1 MRIVD
6 KVKDLNRPKWYL
18 LFFTYLVAIQIRF
31 SPYNFETLT
40 GDDIILLG
48 WSNQSNGYMSTFWPS
63 FTDHTL
69 GKWRPVPQVIL
80 SPLLDFFGGDFWKYQ
95 FVNEALLAVCGLLL
109 ALLVTNL
116 TGGKFL
122 LGVSAG
128 SFLILAR
135 FNLYHVL
142 QVLGLMES
150 IAIAF
155 MLALLICLERFAR
168 TKSVKF
174 LYLSNVFFLLV
185 IHTHERFFFLLPLV
199 LFCTFIYSSGLT
211 PSKRC
216 VMIALP
222 LLSIV
227 GNYLVK
233 TQIFNM
239 TFLTG
244 GGGTEI
250 NSSTTDIPS
259 FTWRALLN
267 IFGYNS
273 GPDYLSGKN
282 AHQLGH
288 SAIYVALIWAIPLI
302 LLILLAVTK
311 HLRTAGFRNSLTNTT
326 IAILLL
332 APLLLSASIT
342 FRQEYRWLLAPYIGL
357 IIISHAAVGVLARSR
372 RCQMVLSAI
381 LIAAGSIV
389 GIYYSKYAE
398 STYFFSTQSLGD
410 SVNDRIFVQYGD
422 EISTTTFV
430 IVNYDSTVFNWAVGD
445 LFHYSEYS
453 PETSFDIRTV
463 PSIDQIKDLMNLREN
478 TVVFDYQIDQVV
490 QLIVN

>member
-6 KVKDLNRPKWYL
+6 TVKHLYRPKWYL
-18 LFFTYLVAIQIRF
+18 LFFSYLVAIQIRF

-174 LYLSNVFFLLV
+174 LYSSNVFFLLV

-199 LFCTFIYSSGLT
+199 LFCTFIYSSGLPT
-211 PSKRC
+211 SKRC

-222 LLSIV
+222 LLSIF

-267 IFGYNS
+267 VFGFNS

-282 AHQLGH
+282 AHLLGNT
-288 SAIYVALIWAIPLI
+288 AVYVALIWAVPLVLLLLFACSKTIRNYGLMNGFTKI
-302 LLILLAVTK
+302 L
-311 HLRTAGFRNSLTNTT
+311 
-326 IAILLL
+326 IASLLL
-332 APLLLSASIT
+332 APLVLSASIT

-357 IIISHAAVGVLARSR
+357 IVIAHVSVGIVAESR
-372 RCQMVLSAI
+372 RAQMFLTAL
-381 LIAAGSIV
+381 LITTGTVV
-389 GIYYSKYAE
+389 GLYYAKFAE
-398 STYFFSTQSLGD
+398 STYFFSTQHLGD
-410 SVNDRIFVQYGD
+410 SVNDRIFAQYGD
-422 EISTTTFV
+422 QIDQTTFV
-430 IVNYDSTVFNWAVGD
+430 IVDYDSTVFDWAVGD
-445 LFHYSEYS
+445 QFFYREYS
-453 PETSFDIRTV
+453 PNQNFDIRSV
-463 PSIDQIKDLMNLREN
+463 PSLDQVDGLTNLREN
-478 TVVFDYQIDQVV
+478 LVVFDYRWDQIV
-490 QLIVN
+490 QLPGY

>member
-1 MRIVD
+1 MRILD
-6 KVKDLNRPKWYL
+6 KVKHLNRPQWYL
-18 LFFTYLVAIQIRF
+18 LFFTYLVGIQIRF

-48 WSNQSNGYMSTFWPS
+48 WSNQSNGYMSTFWS
-63 FTDHTL
+63 SITDHTL

-122 LGVSAG
+122 LGASAG

-150 IAIAF
+150 VAIAF
-155 MLALLICLERFAR
+155 MLALLVCLEKFAR
-168 TKSVKF
+168 TKSVSF
-174 LYLSNVFFLLV
+174 LYLSNVFFLLI

-199 LFCTFIYSSGLT
+199 LFCSFIFSSGLA
-211 PSKRC
+211 PVKRC
-216 VMIALP
+216 FMIALP
-222 LLSIV
+222 IISSL
-227 GNYLVK
+227 GNYVVK

-250 NSSTTDIPS
+250 NSSTTDVPI

-267 IFGYNS
+267 VFGYNT
-273 GPDYLSGKN
+273 GPDYLSGRN
-282 AHQLGH
+282 AHLLGR
-288 SAIYVALIWAIPLI
+288 SAIYVALIWAIPLTV
-302 LLILLAVTK
+302 LILLAATK
-311 HLRTAGFRNSLTNTT
+311 HLRVAGFKNALTNSA
-326 IAILLL
+326 IAVLLL
-332 APLLLSASIT
+332 LPLLLSASIT

-357 IIISHAAVGVLARSR
+357 IIIGHAAVGVLAMSK

-381 LIAAGSIV
+381 LIATGCTV
-389 GIYYSKYAE
+389 GVYYSRYAE

-410 SVNDRIFVQYGD
+410 SVNDRIFVQYRD
-422 EISTTTFV
+422 QISTTTFV
-430 IVNYDSTVFNWAVGD
+430 IVNYDSPVFNWAVGD

-453 PETSFDIRTV
+453 PETNFDIRTV
-463 PSIDQIKDLMNLREN
+463 PSFDQIENLMNLREN
-478 TVVFDYQIDQVV
+478 TVVFDYQWDQIV
-490 QLIVN
+490 QLEGN